1 VPSAAMLSP
10 PPKLTTGFRHRC
22 RGVCVPFLLCFETL
36 GFVNLPTYC
45 CRRVT
50 AKNNCTRP
58 FSRAP
63 VYVIGR
69 LLKSG
74 FARLGQNLGS
84 FSVRRGGYVLHGLH
98 NDTTQPQYARGIS
111 LSSRQSHNVTTP
123 FGHDHVPFV

>member
-1 VPSAAMLSP
+1 
-10 PPKLTTGFRHRC
+10 
-22 RGVCVPFLLCFETL
+22 VPFLLCCDTL
-36 GFVNLPTYC
+36 GFVNLSTYR

-74 FARLGQNLGS
+74 FAGLGQNLGS
-84 FSVRRGGYVLHGLH
+84 FSVRCGGYVLHGLH
-98 NDTTQPQYARGIS
+98 NDTTQPRYARGI
-111 LSSRQSHNVTTP
+111 P
-123 FGHDHVPFV
+123 